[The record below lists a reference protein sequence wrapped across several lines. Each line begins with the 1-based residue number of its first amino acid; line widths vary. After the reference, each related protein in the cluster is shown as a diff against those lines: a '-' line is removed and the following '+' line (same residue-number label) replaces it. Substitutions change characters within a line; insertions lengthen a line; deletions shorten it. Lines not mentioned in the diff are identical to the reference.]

1 MYNLKPHGAQ
11 MLINVCICCFCKHMT
26 FPVPVVSALMRL
38 IQYSMCGQC
47 TCIFLLQ
54 TNSTEN
60 TLYSN
65 PWQLRNTHNFFV
77 ATSSRNT
84 KTQTNA
90 DGLKI
95 NK

>member
-54 TNSTEN
+54 TNSTETHS
-60 TLYSN
+60 TLTPGSLGIHTISLS
-65 PWQLRNTHNFFV
+65 QHQVEIQRHKLMLLV
-77 ATSSRNT
+77 
-84 KTQTNA
+84 Q
-90 DGLKI
+90 
-95 NK
+95 